1 MVVTRHIGLAL
12 AGTAL
17 LFTPFA
23 QATFDFPSC
32 VDNCISSSGCQPD
45 SAKCMCKAAQGLLL
59 DSVVSCMFFNCKS
72 DLRNFEDAFLD
83 PIEEGCE
90 DSDRDIPSSKLKAAA
105 SLASS
110 YISKLPASTTAK
122 STSAQPTSTPKT
134 TAKPTSKQEV
144 ASSSSTATTEEEAA
158 LSSTSTSTSASE
170 RATEQSTSPTGQT
183 TAAPTTR
190 VTTPTAATQSS
201 ATSSQSPA
209 SDSGSGFDTN
219 PFGSSNSAGS
229 AIQPLLSLLGLPLAL
244 GLLTLR

>member
-17 LFTPFA
+17 LFNPFA

-59 DSVVSCMFFNCKS
+59 DNVVSCMFFNCKS

-90 DSDRDIPSSKLKAAA
+90 DSDRDIPSSKIKAAA

-122 STSAQPTSTPKT
+122 STPPQTTSTPKT

-144 ASSSSTATTEEEAA
+144 VSSSSTTLTTEEETAP
-158 LSSTSTSTSASE
+158 SSTSTSTTD
-170 RATEQSTSPTGQT
+170 RDTEQSTSPTSQT
-183 TAAPTTR
+183 TAAPTL
-190 VTTPTAATQSS
+190 VTAPMAVTQSS
-201 ATSSQSPA
+201 ATSSQPPG

-219 PFGSSNSAGS
+219 PFGASSSAGS

-244 GLLTLR
+244 GLLALR